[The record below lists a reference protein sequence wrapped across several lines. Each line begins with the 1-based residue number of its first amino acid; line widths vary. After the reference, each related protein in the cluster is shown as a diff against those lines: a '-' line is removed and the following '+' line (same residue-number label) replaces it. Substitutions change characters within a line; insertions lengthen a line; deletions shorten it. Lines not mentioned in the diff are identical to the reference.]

1 MYIQD
6 LNQFIVVV
14 IAHLLAVI
22 SPGPDFVLIARQSFL
37 YGRKTSIYTSLGIAS
52 GILIHVFYCIVG
64 LNFLLTNNTLVYV
77 RILCSIY
84 LLYLGINSFLSKTS
98 TLKNNNMGKET
109 QISSPPIYMNDK
121 LSLIIAYRDG
131 FLTNVL
137 NVKATFFFLS
147 LYAYIDTASIMI
159 RTLYGLWMA
168 IVTGLWFVLLSI
180 ILTNRKIQENTYNY
194 QFYINKLMGIVL
206 VYLAIKMYLNS

>member
-109 QISSPPIYMNDK
+109 QVSSTPI
-121 LSLIIAYRDG
+121 LSSIIAYRDG

-168 IVTGLWFVLLSI
+168 IVTGLWFVFLST

-194 QFYINKLMGIVL
+194 QFYINKLMGIVF